1 MRSQY
6 ESNFN
11 KARANLLMM
20 AVLSLV
26 NVILILANA
35 NLSFTFSATFPQI
48 ATAFGQGLAEAG
60 LGTPALVAGIVVALI
75 SIGLYVLCWFLCKK
89 YRGAMVAALILFVL
103 DCLCLIPYLLKSPG
117 DMLIDVL
124 FHAWVMYY
132 LVIGVVAYVKL
143 RRLPPEEPLYTPY
156 PDGAMP
162 APVEYPAASAAP
174 VVPVEPALV
183 VEDAPAAEPA
193 PVVEDTPVAEVTPA
207 EPAPVAEAPVAEV
220 PEAPA
225 AEEGRLP
232 ADFPVNPL

>member
-11 KARANLLMM
+11 KARYNLLMM

-26 NVILILANA
+26 NVVLILANA
-35 NLSFTFSATFPQI
+35 SISFTFTATFPQI
-48 ATAFGQGLAEAG
+48 AVIFGMVFAEEG
-60 LGTPALVAGIVVALI
+60 LGTPALVVGIVVALI

-89 YRGAMVAALILFVL
+89 YRGAMVAALILFAL
-103 DCLCLIPYLLKSPG
+103 DCLCLVPYLLDSPG
-117 DMLIDVL
+117 DMIIDVL

-143 RRLPPEEPLYTPY
+143 RKLPPEELYTPY
-156 PDGAMP
+156 PDDAMP
-162 APVEYPAASAAP
+162 TPAEYPAASAVE
-174 VVPVEPALV
+174 VVPVEPTLA

-193 PVVEDTPVAEVTPA
+193 PVVEDTTVAEVAPA
-207 EPAPVAEAPVAEV
+207 ESAPVAEAPVAEASK
-220 PEAPA
+220 APA
-225 AEEGRLP
+225 VEEGRLP

>member
-26 NVILILANA
+26 NVILILTNA
-35 NLSFTFSATFPQI
+35 NLSFPFSATFPQI

-103 DCLCLIPYLLKSPG
+103 DCLCLIPYLLESPG
-117 DMLIDVL
+117 SMLIDVL

-132 LVIGVVAYVKL
+132 LIIGVVAYAKL

-162 APVEYPAASAAP
+162 TPVEYPAASAAP
-174 VVPVEPALV
+174 VVPVEPAPV
-183 VEDAPAAEPA
+183 VEDAPVA
-193 PVVEDTPVAEVTPA
+193 EDTPVTETAPA
-207 EPAPVAEAPVAEV
+207 EPAPVAPVAEA
-220 PEAPA
+220 PETPA